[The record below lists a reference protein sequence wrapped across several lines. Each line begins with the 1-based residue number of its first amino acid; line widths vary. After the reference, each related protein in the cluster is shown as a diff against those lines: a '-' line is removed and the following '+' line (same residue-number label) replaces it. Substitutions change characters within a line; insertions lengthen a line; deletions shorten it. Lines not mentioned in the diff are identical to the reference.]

1 MAGPIRGGIKVSK
14 RDELLERL
22 SKFNFLPREPNIAQA
37 PGEELERFVKILE
50 SMSER
55 GKIALQE
62 D

>member
-1 MAGPIRGGIKVSK
+1 MSK